1 MRRTSVKTKSL
12 RGFYIDYSF
21 LLVIFFLLGFGLLMV
36 YSASAYEGF
45 NKFNSQTFFL
55 KKQAIAMVMG
65 LVAMAVVYFIPYRLW
80 DRLHMLMPIVAGI
93 FLILI
98 KTPLA
103 KSANGAT
110 RWVVIPGV
118 GMQVQVAEV
127 VKLCMILFYATYITK
142 MGNTLNTFKGFLV
155 YITPGAVISLAL
167 WILTNNLSSAF
178 IVISIIMIMYF
189 VASKD
194 YKYTFATLAILGLIT
209 ALLVAVISKSDAGG
223 NFRFSRVRAWL
234 DPVSYASDFGHQP
247 LQSLYAIG
255 SGGIWGK
262 GLGESM
268 QKLNGLPESQNDMI
282 FSILCEEL
290 GLFGAFCLM
299 SLFAI
304 LIWRMVIIAN
314 NTKDLYGAMLV
325 VGVMAHVAVQVI
337 LNIAV
342 VTNTIPNT
350 GVSLP
355 FISYGGSSVLFLLI
369 EMGLVLNVASKI
381 DVGDEAQ

>member
-1 MRRTSVKTKSL
+1 MSRTSVKSRNF
-12 RGFYIDYSF
+12 RGIYIDYSF
-21 LLVIFFLLGFGLLMV
+21 LLVVFFLLGFGLLMV

-45 NKFNSQTFFL
+45 NKFNSPTFFL
-55 KKQAIAMVMG
+55 RKQAIAIVIGFLAMV
-65 LVAMAVVYFIPYRLW
+65 VVYFIPYKLW
-80 DRLHMLMPIVAGI
+80 DKLHMLMPIVSVI

-110 RWVVIPGV
+110 RWVEIPGI
-118 GMQVQVAEV
+118 GLQVQVAEV

-142 MGNTLNTFKGFLV
+142 MGNTLNTLKGFFV
-155 YITPGAVISLAL
+155 YITPGAILSGAL

-178 IVISIIMIMYF
+178 IVMAIIMIMYF

-194 YKYTFATLAILGLIT
+194 YKFTFATLILLSLIT
-209 ALLVAVISKSDAGG
+209 ALAVFIISKMDGGG
-223 NFRFSRVRAWL
+223 NFRFKRIRAWL
-234 DPVSYASDFGHQP
+234 NPMAYASDTGHQTI
-247 LQSLYAIG
+247 QSLYAIG

-299 SLFAI
+299 ALFAI

-337 LNIAV
+337 MNIAV

-369 EMGLVLNVASKI
+369 EMGLVLNVAAKI
-381 DVGDEAQ
+381 DVRDEA